1 MKRRI
6 YLKKKQKTDP
16 KTVENDTI
24 TARKEKKLMELNE
37 VQEFLDRQ
45 KWIFAKTY
53 ADKAPHEYC
62 LLRQVNG
69 TKEEFKEVARFI
81 KQEGIPGYFYRA
93 ERNYLFYDDR
103 MYWAMD
109 DNIDDV
115 ILINRCNIDEY
126 NVYKYGDAIQVTW
139 KGPKR

>member
-1 MKRRI
+1 
-6 YLKKKQKTDP
+6 
-16 KTVENDTI
+16 
-24 TARKEKKLMELNE
+24 MELNE
-37 VQEFLDRQ
+37 VQAFLDRQ

-93 ERNYLFYDDR
+93 ERRLFLKVLHTELCFR
-103 MYWAMD
+103 M
-109 DNIDDV
+109 I
-115 ILINRCNIDEY
+115 
-126 NVYKYGDAIQVTW
+126 
-139 KGPKR
+139 